1 MTEVEPTEAPF
12 PEVPGYRIARVLGRG
27 GFGVVFEALEDSG
40 RRVALKVATPSDA
53 TAAAQLAGEE
63 KALRAVGPAVAP
75 EVRSSGKLPD
85 GSPYLALELL
95 EAPTLRQRLREI
107 AGPMQRPELAPA
119 AAALCDAVGAVHAAG
134 YLHLDLKPDNV
145 FITRSG
151 VRLIDFGLARPIRER
166 RRDRAPAFAGTAEYA
181 SPEQCEERSE
191 LDPRADLYA
200 IGVLLYEMLTGR
212 PPFTGDSQAVREA
225 HVGLRPPR
233 PSQLA
238 PVPARVEQV
247 VLRALAKDR
256 GRRHRTA
263 AELSASFQAA
273 LAEDAPAE
281 LGTRAVAA
289 PTSSRLER
297 RQVGVLLFATT
308 SDAGS
313 VQAAVRSLG
322 GDLGW
327 AGRGRYAAIFAGEA
341 GQDPVRRAFRAA
353 QGLAERKLAVRA
365 LVDVAAVNA
374 QRRGDGQVRYLAPEL
389 GREERYATDS
399 DPLGPLAT
407 SAAAEVLVDVGWEPV
422 PGRQGLLVPRLGAAD
437 RVQAATIVQ
446 LGAGP
451 LVGREEL
458 LRELLAAA
466 NEAVQGTPA
475 VIAVIAEPGH
485 GKTHLAAGLVERLR
499 SHVPAAELLDL
510 RAREPIAGDADE
522 TLRGLLSRA
531 LDLPAGAGEEAAR
544 TRFTGVVGAG
554 KAAELWP
561 AAALTL
567 RLVSPEAPQVRA
579 LASAPGVLRSMA
591 MRATG
596 EALRARA
603 SRRPLCL
610 VLDDAQFADDTALDA
625 LEYATLAEAQAPL
638 FVCALGRPAFG
649 EARKSFGERAAHRR
663 VHQVGPLDPAHAAE
677 LCRRLLAPAENVP
690 QAAIDLLVRRTH
702 GIPLL
707 LVELIRGLKR
717 DGLVRKRM
725 RGDTWFLATDELEKL
740 PDSPLIEWLAERE
753 VGTLPAELASHA
765 RLVALLGPE
774 FSAEEVEG
782 VVGQLDA
789 EGLGSEFPLDA
800 QVAARR
806 LAGLGLL
813 VTTRTGGFRVRHA
826 LVRDAVARSVP
837 AAQRERVHRA
847 AAHFYRTTQS
857 LPDVRRRPLL
867 ARHAAEAGL
876 KEEAATLYLQLAEEA
891 RGRHSYFDAEASYTS
906 ALNLLQPADA
916 QRKLIAKRG
925 RGSMRYRIGR
935 YEDSFADLEEA
946 RAVARELG
954 DNTTEAE
961 ILLDAAT
968 ALDWV
973 TDYARSRA
981 LVEEALALVPT
992 PSSTSLQARLVLG
1005 RGRAL
1010 LREDRWAEAC
1020 GALEEAVH
1028 LAEKVGDEA
1037 YETLMIALVML
1048 EAILGELRRFDEA
1061 ERLSARAIALSREHG
1076 DQLHLIAALG
1086 NRLSVRVA
1094 RHDVDGAIDDQ
1105 QTLMRIGREV
1115 GILLAEYFGEQNI
1128 GLLLYFAGDLERA
1141 AEHARRAMG
1150 IEERH
1155 PEVARGA
1162 PVGMLTLARIYAYR
1176 GEIAQARD
1184 LLRRIEAAVRS
1195 PEADGAAAVP
1205 LTPSQQVTLRMVDL
1219 ATRDASDREWEE
1231 LLDRSTRDSL
1241 EQEPIEVADVYGTWA
1256 LRRGRIDEARRA
1268 FEEAA
1273 ARAARI
1279 PNIMGARVKKGLEAT
1294 AARTT

>member
-1 MTEVEPTEAPF
+1 MTEAPLEARL
-12 PEVPGYRIARVLGRG
+12 PEVPGYRIERVLGRG
-27 GFGVVFEALEDSG
+27 GFGVVFDALEDSG
-40 RRVALKVATPSDA
+40 RRVALKVATAGDA
-53 TAAAQLAGEE
+53 TAAAQLAAEE
-63 KALRAVGPAVAP
+63 RALRAVGPAVAP
-75 EVRSSGKLPD
+75 EVHGTGRLPD

-95 EAPTLRQRLREI
+95 QAPTLRQRLREI
-107 AGPMQRPELAPA
+107 AGPMPRAELART
-119 AAALCDAVGAVHAAG
+119 AAALCEAVGAMHAAG

-145 FITRSG
+145 FLTAGR
-151 VRLIDFGLARPIRER
+151 VRLIDFGLARPARER
-166 RRDRAPAFAGTAEYA
+166 QEGRRAFAGTAEYA
-181 SPEQCEERSE
+181 SPEQCEERPD

-200 IGVLLYEMLTGR
+200 IGVLLFEMLTGK
-212 PPFTGDSQAVREA
+212 PPFNGDPQSVREA
-225 HVGLRPPR
+225 HIGIRPPH

-238 PVPARVEQV
+238 PVPAKIEEV

-256 GRRHRTA
+256 ARRPTSA
-263 AELSASFQAA
+263 VELSDA
-273 LAEDAPAE
+273 LERAFSEDAPEQITAP
-281 LGTRAVAA
+281 RAVAA
-289 PTSSRLER
+289 AQPRLER
-297 RQVGVLLFATT
+297 RQVGLLFFVSA
-308 SDAGS
+308 SDVGS
-313 VQAAVRSLG
+313 VQVAVRSVG
-322 GDLGW
+322 GEPGW
-327 AGRGRYAAIFAGEA
+327 AGGGRYAAIFAGEA
-341 GQDPVRRAFRAA
+341 GQDPVRRTLRAA
-353 QGLAERKLAVRA
+353 QALAERKVAVRGV
-365 LVDVAAVNA
+365 VDLGTVNA
-374 QRRGDGQVRYLAPEL
+374 QRRLDGQVRYIAPEL
-389 GREERYATDS
+389 GREDRYALDT

-407 SAAAEVLVDVGWEPV
+407 TAAAEVLADVAWEAV
-422 PGRQGLLVPRLGAAD
+422 PGREGILVPQPGAAD
-437 RVQAATIVQ
+437 RVQAATVVQ

-451 LVGREEL
+451 LVGREEV
-458 LRELLAAA
+458 LRELLTAAK
-466 NEAVQGTPA
+466 EAVGGAPA
-475 VIAVIAEPGH
+475 VITVIAEPGH
-485 GKTHLAAGLVERLR
+485 GKTHLAATLLEKLR
-499 SHVPAAELLDL
+499 NHVPEAELLDL
-510 RAREPIAGDADE
+510 RAREPIAGDSDE
-522 TLRGLLSRA
+522 TLRALLSRA
-531 LDLPAGAGEEAAR
+531 LELPAGAAEASARARFAAAVGGER
-544 TRFTGVVGAG
+544 
-554 KAAELWP
+554 AAELWA

-567 RLVSPEAPQVRA
+567 RLVSPDATQVRA

-591 MRATG
+591 MRAAG

-603 SRRPLCL
+603 GRRPLC
-610 VLDDAQFADDTALDA
+610 VVVDDAQFADDTALDA
-625 LEYATLAEAQAPL
+625 LEYAALAESKSPL
-638 FVCALGRPAFG
+638 FVCALGRPAFA
-649 EARKSFGERAAHRR
+649 EARKSFGERAANRR
-663 VHQVGPLDPAHAAE
+663 LHHVGPLEPARAAE

-690 QAAIDLLVRRTH
+690 QAAVDLLVRRTH
-702 GIPLL
+702 GVPLL

-717 DGLVRKRM
+717 EGLVRKRM

-740 PDSPLIEWLAERE
+740 PESPLIEWLAERE
-753 VGTLPAELASHA
+753 VGTLPAELAAHA

-782 VVGQLDA
+782 VVAQLDA
-789 EGLGSEFPLDA
+789 EGFGSEFPLDA

-806 LAGLGLL
+806 LAALGLI
-813 VTTRTGGFRVRHA
+813 VTTRTGGFRIRHA

-837 AAQRERVHRA
+837 TTQRERVHRA
-847 AAHFYRTTQS
+847 AARFYRTTQTV
-857 LPDVRRRPLL
+857 PEVRRRPLL

-876 KEEAATLYLQLAEEA
+876 REEAAALYLQLAEEA
-891 RGRHSYFDAEASYTS
+891 RGRHSYFDAEASYTN
-906 ALNLLQPADA
+906 ALNLPPAPEVP
-916 QRKLIAKRG
+916 RKLIAKRG

-935 YEDSFADLEEA
+935 YEDSFADFEEA
-946 RAVARELG
+946 RALARQLG
-954 DNTTEAE
+954 DGIAEAE

-981 LVEEALALVPT
+981 FVEEALALVPN
-992 PSSTSLQARLVLG
+992 PSSTSLRARLVLG
-1005 RGRAL
+1005 SGRAL
-1010 LREDRWAEAC
+1010 VREDRWAEAC
-1020 GALEEAVH
+1020 LALEEAAR
-1028 LAEKVGDEA
+1028 LAETVGDSG
-1037 YETLMIALVML
+1037 YETLMIALVMR

-1086 NRLSVRVA
+1086 NRLSVRIA

-1115 GILLAEYFGEQNI
+1115 EILLAEYFGEQNI